1 MGYRQFRNLEA
12 SLIDFLTDAFED
24 SEWEA
29 FRVEKNFANVYKP
42 NRTFPCFLVEV
53 GDVNPMPT
61 LEVGNYKHIQYF
73 NISIRIYA
81 TSDGLR
87 EDLANWLF
95 GILESTTIDYYEY
108 TIQSGD
114 VPHNDWAGS
123 IIITQFTKHARELAN
138 TTNVS
143 TEDKFRHIISFKA
156 KLSS

>member
-12 SLIDFLTDAFED
+12 SLIDFLTDALAD
-24 SEWEA
+24 DGWNNI
-29 FRVEKNFANVYKP
+29 RVEKNFAEVYKP

-81 TSDGLR
+81 TSNSLR

-95 GILESTTIDYYEY
+95 DILESTIIDYYEY

-114 VPHNDWAGS
+114 VESKVLAGS
-123 IIITQFTKHARELAN
+123 VIITQFTKHARELAN

-156 KLSS
+156 KLS